1 MLVLF
6 SMLVFDTFSIFHDIF
21 NSRIFDILDIFTFR
35 ILYVLLRR
43 FFLPMDPSSSGRN
56 DLSFCT
62 AVEAAPLAHF
72 PWFSLFQQLVFSPLK
87 SFWEVSQFAHNTTIT
102 RPMFIDCCLLHPGIF
117 RYLVFCRQ
125 PAEHPGRRR

>member
-21 NSRIFDILDIFTFR
+21 NSRIFDLLDIFTFR

-56 DLSFCT
+56 DLFFCT

-72 PWFSLFQQLVFSPLK
+72 PWFSLF
-87 SFWEVSQFAHNTTIT
+87 
-102 RPMFIDCCLLHPGIF
+102 
-117 RYLVFCRQ
+117 
-125 PAEHPGRRR
+125 